1 MTLLEDARAMH
12 EELRL
17 FRRAMHAEPE
27 IGLDSPRTQERVLA
41 ALDGLQ
47 LESSTGERTTS
58 VTAVL
63 RGGANG
69 AATPG
74 GAATDAA
81 IPRPSVLLRADMD
94 ALPVHELLDLDYRS
108 RIDGAMHAC
117 GHDLHTAMLVGAA
130 RLLHARREEL
140 PGDVVFMF
148 QPGEE
153 GFGGGRIMVEDGV
166 LEAAGRR
173 VDAAYGMHVFSAL
186 EPYGRFAT
194 KPGTMLA
201 ASDSFAV
208 TFRGKGGHG
217 SAPHGAKDPVP
228 AAAELVTALQTT
240 VTREF
245 SIFDPIVVTVGVLR
259 AGTKRN
265 VIPDEAYVEATV
277 RTFSPEAQARA
288 TQVLPRVAHGIA
300 AARGLE
306 VSAEYL
312 TEYPITANTPA
323 EADFSQAVVEEMF
336 GDVQRHHRWVDPI
349 AGSEDFSYVLREVP
363 GSFIGLGAVAPGV
376 DEMSTEFNHSPRA
389 FFDDG
394 VLADGA
400 AVYAELALR
409 KLAALAADRG

>member
-1 MTLLEDARAMH
+1 MSLLTDAREMH
-12 EELRL
+12 DELRA
-17 FRRAMHAEPE
+17 FRRAMHTEPE
-27 IGLDSPRTQERVLA
+27 IGLDLPRTQERVLA
-41 ALDGLQ
+41 ALDPLGLE
-47 LESSTGERTTS
+47 LSTGSATTS
-58 VTAVL
+58 VTGVL
-63 RGGANG
+63 RGGGAN
-69 AATPG
+69 PSKQ
-74 GAATDAA
+74 
-81 IPRPSVLLRADMD
+81 RPTVLLRADMD
-94 ALPVHELLDLDYRS
+94 ALPVQELVDVDYRS
-108 RIDGAMHAC
+108 HIDGAMHAC

-130 RLLHARREEL
+130 RLLAARRGEL
-140 PGDVVFMF
+140 PGDVVLMF

-153 GFGGGRIMVEDGV
+153 GFGGGKIMVEEGV

-201 ASDSFAV
+201 ASDALAV

-217 SAPHGAKDPVP
+217 SSPHGAKDPVP

-277 RTFSPEAQARA
+277 RTFSPEAQAKA
-288 TQVLPRVAHGIA
+288 AEVLPRVARGIA

-306 VSAEYL
+306 VSAEYHA
-312 TEYPITANTPA
+312 EYPITANTPA
-323 EADFSQAVVEEMF
+323 EADFSRSVVEELF
-336 GDVQRHHRWVDPI
+336 GDVERHHRWVDPI
-349 AGSEDFSYVLREVP
+349 AGSEDFSFVLREVP
-363 GSFIGLGAVAPGV
+363 GSFLGLGAVPPGL
-376 DEMSTEFNHSPRA
+376 DPMATEFNHSPRA
-389 FFDDG
+389 YFDDG

-400 AVYAELALR
+400 AVYAELAVR
-409 KLAALAADRG
+409 KLEALAAPDSGES

>member
-1 MTLLEDARAMH
+1 MSLLTDAREMH
-12 EELRL
+12 DELRA
-17 FRRAMHAEPE
+17 FRRAMHTEPE
-27 IGLDSPRTQERVLA
+27 IGLDLPRTQERVLA
-41 ALDGLQ
+41 ALDPLGLE
-47 LESSTGERTTS
+47 LSTGTATTS
-58 VTAVL
+58 VTGVL
-63 RGGANG
+63 RGGGAN
-69 AATPG
+69 PSKQ
-74 GAATDAA
+74 
-81 IPRPSVLLRADMD
+81 RPTVLLRADMD
-94 ALPVHELLDLDYRS
+94 ALPVQELVDVDYRS
-108 RIDGAMHAC
+108 HIDGAMHAC

-130 RLLHARREEL
+130 RLLAARRAEL
-140 PGDVVFMF
+140 PGDVVLMF

-153 GFGGGRIMVEDGV
+153 GFGGGKIMVEEGV

-201 ASDSFAV
+201 ASDALAV

-217 SAPHGAKDPVP
+217 SSPHGAKDPVP

-277 RTFSPEAQARA
+277 RTFSPEAQAKA
-288 TQVLPRVAHGIA
+288 AEVLPRVARGIA

-306 VSAEYL
+306 VSAEYHA
-312 TEYPITANTPA
+312 EYPITANTPA
-323 EADFSQAVVEEMF
+323 EADFSRSVVEELF
-336 GDVQRHHRWVDPI
+336 GDVERHHRWVDPI
-349 AGSEDFSYVLREVP
+349 AGSEDFSFVLREVP
-363 GSFIGLGAVAPGV
+363 GSFLGLGAVPPGL
-376 DEMSTEFNHSPRA
+376 DPMATEFNHSPRA
-389 FFDDG
+389 YFDDG

-400 AVYAELALR
+400 AVYAELAVR
-409 KLAALAADRG
+409 KLEALAAPDSGES

>member
-1 MTLLEDARAMH
+1 MTLLEDAGAIH
-12 EELRL
+12 DELRA

-27 IGLDSPRTQERVLA
+27 VGLDLPRTQERVLA
-41 ALDGLQ
+41 ALDPLGLE
-47 LESSTGERTTS
+47 LFTGSATTS
-58 VTAVL
+58 VTGVL
-63 RGGANG
+63 RGGAAG
-69 AATPG
+69 P
-74 GAATDAA
+74 DAG
-81 IPRPSVLLRADMD
+81 RPTVLLRADMD
-94 ALPVHELLDLDYRS
+94 ALPVQELVDVDYRS

-117 GHDLHTAMLVGAA
+117 GHDLHTAMLIGAA
-130 RLLHARREEL
+130 RLLSARRAEL
-140 PGDVVFMF
+140 PGDVVLMF

-153 GFGGGRIMVEDGV
+153 GFGGGKVMVEEGV

-201 ASDSFAV
+201 ASDAFAV

-277 RTFSPEAQARA
+277 RTFSPEAQAKA
-288 TQVLPRVAHGIA
+288 AQVLPRVARGIA

-306 VSAEYL
+306 VSVEYVA
-312 TEYPITANTPA
+312 EYPITANTPA
-323 EADFSQAVVEEMF
+323 EADFSRSVIEELF
-336 GDVQRHHRWVDPI
+336 GDVERQHRWVDPI
-349 AGSEDFSYVLREVP
+349 AGSEDFSFVLREVP
-363 GSFIGLGAVAPGV
+363 GSFVGLGAVPPGL
-376 DEMSTEFNHSPRA
+376 DPMTTEFNHSPRA
-389 FFDDG
+389 YFDDG

-400 AVYAELALR
+400 AVYAELAIR
-409 KLAALAADRG
+409 KLTALAPTAG